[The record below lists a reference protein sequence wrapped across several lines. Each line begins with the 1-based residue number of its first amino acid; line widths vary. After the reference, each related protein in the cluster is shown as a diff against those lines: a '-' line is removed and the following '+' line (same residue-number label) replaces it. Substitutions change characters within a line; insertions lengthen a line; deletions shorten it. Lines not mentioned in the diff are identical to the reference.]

1 MTENEK
7 EKPTVNLSES
17 NGNAFSIIVK
27 IRRVLTKAGY
37 SSERIEE
44 FSAEAT
50 SGDYDHVIQ
59 TAMKWCDVE

>member
-27 IRRVLTKAGY
+27 IRRVLVKAGY
-37 SSERIEE
+37 SRERIEE
-44 FSAEAT
+44 FSKEAT